1 YASDPGHWRALEGE
15 VTVKIFMPSRRR
27 SDEHALR
34 MCVLFLSILITSCA
48 VRLVSSYDPVI
59 DRGLT
64 EYYESMNVFL
74 SEMERAWANRA
85 AKATF
90 SENVKFYDESGAK
103 VDALIMRARAAEPK
117 ANCIGSDVVTS
128 LADKLLQLKP
138 FAAATAGL
146 NIEEIVKGL
155 KSGEEGS
162 CTVQILRVVRANH
175 DLTAA
180 IHKHNDKL
188 TQPVVAIIKPTIEQ
202 GVRIGLTTELAKKRG
217 EK

>member
-1 YASDPGHWRALEGE
+1 M
-15 VTVKIFMPSRRR
+15 KIFMPSRRR

-34 MCVLFLSILITSCA
+34 MCVLLLSILITSCA

-64 EYYESMNVFL
+64 EYYESMDVFL
-74 SEMERAWANRA
+74 SEMERASANRA
-85 AKATF
+85 ANATF

-128 LADKLLQLKP
+128 LAEKLLQLKP
-138 FAAATAGL
+138 FAAATEGL

>member
-1 YASDPGHWRALEGE
+1 
-15 VTVKIFMPSRRR
+15 VKNFISNRRHFA
-27 SDEHALR
+27 EHSLW
-34 MCVLFLSILITSCA
+34 MCVLFLSILITGCA
-48 VRLVSSYDPVI
+48 VRLVSSYDPMI
-59 DRGLT
+59 DKGLT
-64 EYYESMNVFL
+64 EYYESMDVFL
-74 SEMERAWANRA
+74 SEMERASANST

-90 SENVKFYDESGAK
+90 TENVKFYEESGAK
-103 VDALIMRARAAEPK
+103 IDALVMRARAAEPK

-128 LADKLLQLKP
+128 LAGRLLQLKP
-138 FAAATAGL
+138 FITATEDL

-162 CTVQILRVVRANH
+162 CTVQILRAIRANH

-188 TQPVVAIIKPTIEQ
+188 SKPVVAIIRPTIEQ
-202 GVRIGLTTELAKKRG
+202 GVRIGVTTELAKKRG

>member
-1 YASDPGHWRALEGE
+1 M
-15 VTVKIFMPSRRR
+15 KIFISNRRHFA
-27 SDEHALR
+27 EHSLW
-34 MCVLFLSILITSCA
+34 MFVLFLSILITSCA
-48 VRLVSSYDPVI
+48 VRLVSSYDPMI
-59 DRGLT
+59 DKGLT
-64 EYYESMNVFL
+64 EYYESMDVFL
-74 SEMERAWANRA
+74 SEMERASANST

-90 SENVKFYDESGAK
+90 TENVKFYEESGAK
-103 VDALIMRARAAEPK
+103 IDALVMRARAAEPK

-128 LADKLLQLKP
+128 LAGRLLQLKP
-138 FAAATAGL
+138 FVTATEDL

-162 CTVQILRVVRANH
+162 CTVQILRAIRANH

-188 TQPVVAIIKPTIEQ
+188 SKPVVAIIKSTIEQ
-202 GVRIGLTTELAKKRG
+202 GVRIGVTTELAKKRG